1 MKILQK
7 EYDPVIGANVIT
19 RYEKPLYYL
28 DFDNVNESKLDETSP
43 NKMIGPF
50 NTVMAN
56 LCNKNNNHRILLAGL
71 GGGTIFPGIK
81 PKNKTTLDCLDISS
95 CVIKQFKKFFY
106 PILKH
111 SIDPNITKINYYN
124 TGIETY
130 VKNCRKKYNTIIID
144 CFKLDGIDEAIYTIF
159 DDLPKILEKDGNIII
174 DIHSSRFG
182 KYSNN
187 LRKIKKYLNPKLW
200 KIRTY
205 LSNAKDSYEFGNL
218 IIAGEL
224 RSPIHN

>member
-130 VKNCRKKYNTIIID
+130 VKSCRKKYNTIIID

-159 DDLPKILEKDGNIII
+159 RERWEYYNRYPFK
-174 DIHSSRFG
+174 
-182 KYSNN
+182 
-187 LRKIKKYLNPKLW
+187 
-200 KIRTY
+200 
-205 LSNAKDSYEFGNL
+205 
-218 IIAGEL
+218 
-224 RSPIHN
+224 

>member
-7 EYDPVIGANVIT
+7 EFDPAIAANVIT

-28 DFDNVNESKLDETSP
+28 DFNDVNESILYENDPK
-43 NKMIGPF
+43 KMIGPF

-56 LCNKNNNHRILLAGL
+56 LCNKNKTDRILLAGL
-71 GGGTIFPGIK
+71 GGGTIFPAIK
-81 PKNKTTLDCLDISS
+81 SKNKTILDCLDISS

-106 PILKH
+106 PIIKD
-111 SIDPNITKINYYN
+111 SIDPNINKINYFN
-124 TGIETY
+124 IGIESY
-130 VKNCRKKYNTIIID
+130 VKSCRKKYNTIIID

-182 KYSNN
+182 KNSNN

-205 LSNAKDSYEFGNL
+205 LSNAKDSYESGNL

-224 RSPIHN
+224 RSNPS

>member
-19 RYEKPLYYL
+19 RYEKPIYYL

-106 PILKH
+106 PILKD

-130 VKNCRKKYNTIIID
+130 VKSCRKKYNTIIID
-144 CFKLDGIDEAIYTIF
+144 CFKLEGIDEAIYTIF

-182 KYSNN
+182 KYSYN
-187 LRKIKKYLNPKLW
+187 LRKTKKYLNPN
-200 KIRTY
+200 T
-205 LSNAKDSYEFGNL
+205 
-218 IIAGEL
+218 
-224 RSPIHN
+224 

>member
-106 PILKH
+106 PILKD
-111 SIDPNITKINYYN
+111 SIDPNLTINIYN
-124 TGIETY
+124 IDLDSY
-130 VKNCRKKYNTIIID
+130 IKNSKKKYNTIMID
-144 CFKLDGIDEAIYTIF
+144 CFKVEGIDESIF
-159 DDLPKILEKDGNIII
+159 TVFDKLPKILEKDGRVIIN
-174 DIHSSRFG
+174 IHSSRYG
-182 KYSNN
+182 TYAGNYHKIRKYFS
-187 LRKIKKYLNPKLW
+187 RKLW
-200 KIRTY
+200 KVKTH

-218 IIAGEL
+218 IVEL
-224 RSPIHN
+224 RRNV